1 MKLSPASGTLVLL
14 GLAVSLTANLS
25 SQSQAPA
32 ASAENPTKQAAHSKD
47 MSAGKRK
54 IPCKT
59 PENALLCYWTHGRLA
74 AGNGN
79 PTFRIWRIG
88 THRMLGVFN
97 GPSPRPQSSLD
108 EENPEFPMSLNK
120 AYNAYDRRM
129 KQELGYISAVPPPA
143 YADFEV
149 CPLEPE
155 RAGWMQPVCIESANN
170 IVIPIDY

>member
-1 MKLSPASGTLVLL
+1 MLL
-14 GLAVSLTANLS
+14 ALGVLTAGVPRERQASTARSGRKSQEQEELS
-25 SQSQAPA
+25 ARVPA
-32 ASAENPTKQAAHSKD
+32 N
-47 MSAGKRK
+47 AGHRK

-59 PENALLCYWTHGRLA
+59 SENAAMCYWAHGRLA
-74 AGNGN
+74 AGSGN

-97 GPSPRPQSSLD
+97 GPSPRPPSFLD
-108 EENPEFPMSLNK
+108 EENPEFPASLNK
-120 AYNAYDRRM
+120 VYNAYNRRM
-129 KQELGYISAVPPPA
+129 KQELGYIGAVPPPA

-155 RAGWMQPVCIESANN
+155 REGWMQPVCIESAKN